1 MCFLI
6 QELLINMLFIKIIKI
21 IKIIRYHV
29 KKKIITKIILK
40 DIKNLILQQNKTQ
53 NKKLK
58 KLKKQKNKKIK

>member
-1 MCFLI
+1 MMCFLI
-6 QELLINMLFIKIIKI
+6 QDILINMLFIKI